1 MGRRPVKSE
10 QVAQCHAAFLPTVPC
25 HDDGVGLFCNFTH
38 VDGASA
44 GQYDD
49 EAVLVAI
56 GNFSEILHLRGGQSQ
71 RVAVARLVGGDGVAF
86 FALRIAV
93 VAEEED
99 TNVGLTGF
107 AG

>member
-1 MGRRPVKSE
+1 M
-10 QVAQCHAAFLPTVPC
+10 
-25 HDDGVGLFCNFTH
+25 
-38 VDGASA
+38 
-44 GQYDD
+44 
-49 EAVLVAI
+49 AI